1 MDMESFQIS
10 NGRPGF
16 GKWHPRASLG
26 FEGLGDNDSTPPSQ
40 LKGSCTQVTSRW
52 ACPIKRCENRQ
63 TGPSSHFR
71 PSCMQ
76 LQIMVLS
83 KHFSKSSSLL
93 GNLEA
98 EPLRRQL

>member
-10 NGRPGF
+10 NGRPGLR
-16 GKWHPRASLG
+16 KQRPRASLG
-26 FEGLGDNDSTPPSQ
+26 FVGLGDNDSTPPSQ
-40 LKGSCTQVTSRW
+40 LKGSYTQATSRW
-52 ACPIKRCENRQ
+52 ARPIKRCENGQ
-63 TGPSSHFR
+63 TGPISHFQ

-93 GNLEA
+93 GNLEP
-98 EPLRRQL
+98 E